1 MANFVKFSR
10 KSKTDFNNLTNKDT
24 NTIYFVNGEGNT
36 NNQLYLGSHLYG
48 ADIINDESTIPS
60 STTVYSTS
68 TTKSMITGKA
78 DSCTLQVFTES
89 TLPAVVSLS
98 NNTEYRYTMLSGA
111 TGLNISISNNDVP
124 SNQTSWMFYSS
135 IVLHS
140 VDTTLPVDEFVTM
153 DANSAIENIVFL
165 NVDAVDMTDKDVV
178 ELLFFSNGMS
188 NQICCIGYAY
198 EDPNIPLP

>member
-10 KSKTDFNNLTNKDT
+10 KSKTGFNNLTNKDT

-48 ADIINDESTIPS
+48 VDVINDDSIIPS

-68 TTKSMITGKA
+68 AAKAMVMGKA
-78 DSCTLQVFTES
+78 DSCTLRTYTDT
-89 TLPAVVSLS
+89 TLPTVVSLS

-111 TGLNISISNNDVP
+111 TGLNITINSSEVP
-124 SNQTSWMFYSS
+124 NNQTNWMFYSS

-140 VDTTLPVDEFVTM
+140 INTNVPINEFVTM
-153 DANSAIENIVFL
+153 DSGSAISNIVFL
-165 NVDAVDMTDKDVV
+165 NIDAVDMTDKDVL
-178 ELLFFSNGMS
+178 ELLFFANGMS

-198 EDPNIPLP
+198 ADPTVTP